1 MKGVKMK
8 NQMKQNSNE
17 ANSIGSL
24 QEGALQKI
32 KTSLREW
39 YGNLS
44 IKELSC
50 NKELT
55 AQIEKLERLLAGHV
69 VTT

>member
-8 NQMKQNSNE
+8 NQIKQNNNE
-17 ANSIGSL
+17 ANSIRTL
-24 QEGALQKI
+24 PEGALQKI

-44 IKELSC
+44 INELSC

-55 AQIEKLERLLAGHV
+55 AQIEKLERLLAGHA